1 MYLLIDRA
9 NGEVI
14 SQVRETDF
22 KVLQDNLVRESAEDY
37 DFYINEATLDF
48 LMENGLSGELQQAL
62 AAKVQSRGTDVGW
75 EPDSEGVSTVHSGTV
90 VDEEGNPLGGI
101 RVDLLDNY
109 DLDEKEPDSGT
120 SILDWAYSRSDG
132 SFSVGRDVELP
143 GSVLRLSG
151 RGDLVLELKA
161 IETVGDQGRIAV
173 QTITGQVISFD
184 GSPLSGVSVQL
195 LNWEPVDEFEDAE
208 EAYLG
213 GTLSWGDTNSEGFFA
228 IPVRVP
234 LDVGPVNV
242 SLELLAQSGQSLLE
256 TTEEFEPSVS
266 FELGAIQAPAPDE
279 NWGDEDL
286 TPVMPDHEAFEHPL
300 G

>member
-22 KVLQDNLVRESAEDY
+22 RVLQDNLVRESAEDY

-48 LMENGLSGELQQAL
+48 LVDNGLSDELRQAL

-75 EPDSEGVSTVHSGTV
+75 EPDSVQAKLHSGIV
-90 VDEEGNPLGGI
+90 VDEEGYPLGGI

-109 DLDEKEPDSGT
+109 DLDGQEPDSGT

-132 SFSVGRDVELP
+132 SFSVGRDVKLP
-143 GSVLRLSG
+143 GSALRLSG
-151 RGDLVLELKA
+151 RGDLVLELKTIA
-161 IETVGDQGRIAV
+161 SLGEQGQIAV
-173 QTITGQVISFD
+173 QTITGQVINFD
-184 GSPLSGVSVQL
+184 GIPLPGVSVQL
-195 LNWEPVDEFEDAE
+195 LNWEPVDEFEEAE
-208 EAYLG
+208 EAHLG

-228 IPVRVP
+228 IPVRIP
-234 LDVGPVNV
+234 LDEGPVNV

-256 TTEEFEPSVS
+256 LTEEFEPSNS
-266 FELGAIQAPAPDE
+266 FDLGAIQSPAPDE
-279 NWGDEDL
+279 NWGEEDL
-286 TPVMPDHEAFEHPL
+286 VPVGPDHEAFEHPL

>member
-14 SQVRETDF
+14 SQVRATDF
-22 KVLQDNLVRESAEDY
+22 QVLQDNLVRESAEDY

-48 LMENGLSGELQQAL
+48 LADNGLSGELRQAL

-75 EPDSEGVSTVHSGTV
+75 EPDSHTARVHSGIV

-109 DLDEKEPDSGT
+109 DLDEKGPDSEV
-120 SILDWAYSRSDG
+120 SIIDWAYSRSDG
-132 SFSVGRDVELP
+132 SFSVGRDMELP

-151 RGDLVLELKA
+151 RGDLVLELKT
-161 IETVGDQGRIAV
+161 IGSLGDQGKIAV

-184 GSPLSGVSVQL
+184 GNPLAGVSVQL
-195 LNWEPVDEFEDAE
+195 LNWEPVDEFEDAD

-213 GTLSWGDTNSEGFFA
+213 GTLSWGDTNAEGFFA

-234 LDVGPVNV
+234 LDLGPVNV

-256 TTEEFEPSVS
+256 TTEEFDPSVS
-266 FELGAIQAPAPDE
+266 FDLGAIQSPAPDE
-279 NWGDEDL
+279 NWGDEEL
-286 TPVMPDHEAFEHPL
+286 EPVMPDHEAFEHPL